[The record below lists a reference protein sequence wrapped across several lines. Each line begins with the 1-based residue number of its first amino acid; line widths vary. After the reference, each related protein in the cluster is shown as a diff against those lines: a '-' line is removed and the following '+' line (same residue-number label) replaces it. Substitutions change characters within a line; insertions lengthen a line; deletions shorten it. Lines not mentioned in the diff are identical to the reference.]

1 MNINKFITTLFKYS
15 QAHLKL
21 SKKKLICQKKYVEK
35 NRKSIIQETTQ
46 LSRRSFRIW
55 FF

>member
-21 SKKKLICQKKYVEK
+21 SKKKLICQKNMLKKIE
-35 NRKSIIQETTQ
+35 NP
-46 LSRRSFRIW
+46 
-55 FF
+55 